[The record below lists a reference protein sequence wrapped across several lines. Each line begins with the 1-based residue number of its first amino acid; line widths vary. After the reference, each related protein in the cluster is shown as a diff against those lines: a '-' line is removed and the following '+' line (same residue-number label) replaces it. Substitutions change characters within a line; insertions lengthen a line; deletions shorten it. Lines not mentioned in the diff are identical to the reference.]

1 MAIKLSDSIKMAI
14 KLSDSLKFRLKQL
27 LRYLL
32 GGVGLLIYVVL
43 LGKLDLSNE
52 DFMAGVCIGFGICL
66 GLVVV
71 DIFFITKNSIKELKR

>member
-1 MAIKLSDSIKMAI
+1 MAI

-71 DIFFITKNSIKELKR
+71 DIFFIIKHSIKELKR